1 MIEGLS
7 KKNQTEFRHAATN
20 YWRYHCNRKSVRLV
34 LYLKGGKPKWS
45 MESSSFT
52 FCWVTF
58 FAIMAMILL
67 KSFNTNIYPYI
78 CVFRVVF
85 KKVPKMIKKQFF
97 FLYMKKST
105 IIENYT
111 FTLQLIIVNVVQFAW
126 MSQTNIWS

>member
-1 MIEGLS
+1 
-7 KKNQTEFRHAATN
+7 
-20 YWRYHCNRKSVRLV
+20 
-34 LYLKGGKPKWS
+34 
-45 MESSSFT
+45 
-52 FCWVTF
+52 
-58 FAIMAMILL
+58 MAMILL

-126 MSQTNIWS
+126 MFQTNIGQRKLVEYTTEAVIPSDEDNIGEP